1 MKSCKKCG
9 INIKNDNHLC
19 KNCEKQEIIVILHKL
34 KKHSNFQG
42 KISFKLFYQFVSENK
57 NVVRDVLEKL
67 YKWHLVKKEG
77 YTYFWVNNERIK
89 NFIQGKSNNELH
101 ETKKF
106 SSKEKD
112 WIIFEY
118 IEETTIMATILK
130 KKREYD
136 ILTSVNSEHL
146 DKIISE
152 IEIID
157 TNNLIFYIPRIKR
170 YFLMDTKYYE
180 NILIKLFYTFDEVKK
195 NLEKKISK
203 KESHLIIDDSEYKF
217 NKELYEE
224 MKINDIE
231 EKELYESYENE
242 LIFDSENTFENNFT
256 QDDIINKEFDLLEDT
271 FKPIINSYSKIFK
284 IEIQNQTIIFIKG
297 VISTERLF
305 KCTELIEK
313 TNQLLKRAN
322 IAQINKYYFDIFLE
336 YSIEKEKEKELI
348 KLLIRNKW

>member
-1 MKSCKKCG
+1 
-9 INIKNDNHLC
+9 
-19 KNCEKQEIIVILHKL
+19 
-34 KKHSNFQG
+34 
-42 KISFKLFYQFVSENK
+42 
-57 NVVRDVLEKL
+57 
-67 YKWHLVKKEG
+67 
-77 YTYFWVNNERIK
+77 
-89 NFIQGKSNNELH
+89 
-101 ETKKF
+101 
-106 SSKEKD
+106 
-112 WIIFEY
+112 
-118 IEETTIMATILK
+118 
-130 KKREYD
+130 
-136 ILTSVNSEHL
+136 
-146 DKIISE
+146 
-152 IEIID
+152 
-157 TNNLIFYIPRIKR
+157 
-170 YFLMDTKYYE
+170 
-180 NILIKLFYTFDEVKK
+180 
-195 NLEKKISK
+195 
-203 KESHLIIDDSEYKF
+203 LIIDDSEYKF